1 MNASLEI
8 IGLIG
13 EGAALEQLAEEA
25 AELAQAALKVARI
38 VRHKNPTPIDYETA
52 FYSLIEELGDVRV
65 CIKVLESFYG
75 KLDTQETE
83 KQKLE
88 RWQQRVHAFYT
99 GGGAA
104 ISYTH
109 RCRSKCYEKRQT
121 NNNLNRQ

>member
-1 MNASLEI
+1 MKEHYDYNIVAQ
-8 IGLIG
+8 IG

-99 GGGAA
+99 GGG
-104 ISYTH
+104 SDKLH
-109 RCRSKCYEKRQT
+109 PPMQE
-121 NNNLNRQ
+121 